1 MSTSWFGNP
10 KPKNIASNIINTPA
24 WVGGKTE
31 KKLAAL
37 ARPKTISDF
46 ARQEAVTTSN
56 AGNQGGGGGGGGG
69 GSSTPPSPPRYNGAT
84 LKEGDLDYNVGMVL
98 PAYHG
103 NRFEALTKQT
113 SDIPNKITGTD
124 LAKQFGNPGQ
134 NKGMI
139 ATYIPKDSSQ
149 IYQNI
154 PQKDGVVNSDVRE
167 GRYGFQFH
175 YNPKSLSMTYSGQ
188 PNVDLGYI
196 ASGEDPFHPAGTATT
211 QSAISVQIPL
221 NRIADFQYYNP
232 ETRELKAGT
241 QGIYGPNTP
250 SAVHQ
255 QRIYEYGTMYDLE
268 YLLAACLGFK
278 MQTKHREVTSDIGYV
293 SGRPVE
299 IFLGKRLKYL
309 AMVNSVSVGHEIFDQ
324 RMVPIFSTLKIDL
337 SIMPDINVW

>member
-10 KPKNIASNIINTPA
+10 KPKNPASNIINTPA
-24 WVGGKTE
+24 WIGGSTE

-37 ARPKTISDF
+37 AKPPTISTH
-46 ARQEAVTTSN
+46 ARQEAQTTSVT
-56 AGNQGGGGGGGGG
+56 GTGGGGGG
-69 GSSTPPSPPRYNGAT
+69 GSYTPPSPPRYNGIT
-84 LKEGDLDYNVGMVL
+84 LKESDLEYNVGMVL

-103 NRFEALTKQT
+103 NRFEALTRQK
-113 SDIPNKITGTD
+113 SDIPNKVGGADISN
-124 LAKQFGNPGQ
+124 QFNNFGQ

-175 YNPKSLSMTYSGQ
+175 YNPKSLSMSYTGQ

-196 ASGEDPFHPAGTATT
+196 ASGEDPFHPAGTSTT
-211 QSAISVQIPL
+211 QSAISIQIPI

-255 QRIYEYGTMYDLE
+255 QRIYEYGTMYDIE

-299 IFLGKRLKYL
+299 VFLGKRLKYL
-309 AMVNSVSVGHEIFDQ
+309 AMVNRVNVGHEIFDQ
-324 RMVPIFSTLKIDL
+324 RMVPIWSTLQIDL

>member
-1 MSTSWFGNP
+1 MSTMWFGP
-10 KPKNIASNIINTPA
+10 PKKPKNVASNIINVPA
-24 WVGGKTE
+24 SKVTYTYTKPAGVSGSADSME
-31 KKLAAL
+31 RQINAAKQGV
-37 ARPKTISDF
+37 PNYG
-46 ARQEAVTTSN
+46 V
-56 AGNQGGGGGGGGG
+56 NQGPT
-69 GSSTPPSPPRYNGAT
+69 TPPAPTRYNGAT
-84 LKEGDLDYNVGMVL
+84 LKDSELDYNVGMVL

-103 NRFEALTKQT
+103 NRFEALTTQK
-113 SDIPNKITGTD
+113 SDIPNKIGGTD
-124 LAKQFGNPGQ
+124 LANQFNNPGQ
-134 NKGMI
+134 NKGMVV
-139 ATYIPKDSSQ
+139 TYIPKDSSQ

-211 QSAISVQIPL
+211 QSAISIQIPL

-232 ETRELKAGT
+232 TTKSLKPTA

-250 SAVHQ
+250 SVAHQ

-324 RMVPIFSTLKIDL
+324 RMVPIWSTVKIDL